1 MVSPTAF
8 TPNPRGSNGGVVG
21 GDGDNDVFYP
31 FVQGVQDITLQIFNR
46 WGQPIFESREL
57 NRGWDGYFRGKI
69 MPADTYIYRI
79 VAHFSNG
86 EKQTFLGDVT
96 LLR

>member
-1 MVSPTAF
+1 
-8 TPNPRGSNGGVVG
+8 
-21 GDGDNDVFYP
+21 
-31 FVQGVQDITLQIFNR
+31 
-46 WGQPIFESREL
+46 
-57 NRGWDGYFRGKI
+57 